1 MTHLVLLASLLLSG
15 SPIAT
20 AIEAPRPA
28 MGVAWSP
35 APATDAEA
43 PPATTAPAPRPATA
57 LPSAVQSPEALIA
70 QAEQQLLAYQY
81 EAALALAEQA
91 VALDPL
97 HLEAN
102 RVLRT
107 AHAALRSSASLQG
120 RYQQLL
126 QQYPESAAVY
136 YLMSTA
142 ARGSDLRKSYLL
154 EALRRDPNFGPAVQ
168 AMASLTYR
176 DRNSDEGLEWARRA
190 VGLMPGD
197 YAAASTY
204 YLALTCCNRDAE
216 ALAFLQQM
224 VAQYPGETRFLTRLW
239 SERLR
244 AMGRNRDIS
253 ALLPEIEA
261 NRYRFMGS
269 MQDMEALAGLLSSGG
284 AAGRAMA
291 ADVWLAIAE
300 RYPEHPR
307 AEVSLLRAADFADTE
322 RKIEILGRLLEIYP
336 ESPLRYAVY
345 ERMINA
351 LIADEL
357 FEDAIELAK
366 EVIAMPDPGFEEV
379 GVGRDR
385 IARTRSSG
393 QTLVCLG
400 HSGWF
405 TAGLGPRNERR
416 QREMALQM
424 AQVREQEMILQL
436 AEARAAGGGNTV
448 VFVSPNRPDV
458 SRIVVDGNTR
468 LVAVPA
474 PVIAPEAATA
484 ARSLRDSACAE
495 TEVLRRIGQT
505 LVRSASERTLGIELV
520 EKALV
525 ISERSSGRT
534 AAGNAIA
541 AELTRLRLMLADLY
555 LEEGRVEE
563 AVVLVDSMVAAAG
576 TRGLTGTA
584 NRTAGKVYEA
594 AGRLHEAKH
603 YYLRA
608 LSRGRGGEEISA
620 ALARIYRALASNELQ
635 FFDAATAPALP
646 IGSLRLLFPER
657 SLQVKLERF
666 LTADLTLVVAWA
678 PDLATSGDQL
688 PALTAFGATY
698 GEAGLGTLSIA
709 LASSI
714 SNANRSLRRTPDHG
728 PLAIG
733 TFTALA
739 GLGLD
744 ELPVTMLV
752 DATGRV
758 WARQMSFGVHPDEWA
773 RRWGQIIE
781 AALAAQKER

>member
-1 MTHLVLLASLLLSG
+1 MSHFVLRAAPLVAAAWLA
-15 SPIAT
+15 AA
-20 AIEAPRPA
+20 AIPVLAASVPL
-28 MGVAWSP
+28 SP
-35 APATDAEA
+35 AAAEPVGRRGVLPAGA
-43 PPATTAPAPRPATA
+43 P
-57 LPSAVQSPEALIA
+57 QSPEALIA

-97 HLEAN
+97 HVKAN
-102 RVLRT
+102 SL
-107 AHAALRSSASLQG
+107 LRSVHSRLGTAASLRA

-126 QQYPESAAVY
+126 QRFPNSAAVY

-142 ARGSDLRKSYLL
+142 AGGSDLRKSYLL

-176 DRNSDEGLEWARRA
+176 DRSSDEGLEWARRA

-204 YLALTCCNRDAE
+204 YLALTRRNRNAE

-239 SERLR
+239 QERLR
-244 AMGRNRDIS
+244 AMGRDRDI
-253 ALLPEIEA
+253 APLLPEIEA
-261 NRYRFMGS
+261 NRFRFMGS
-269 MQDMEALAGLLSSGG
+269 IEDMEALAGLLSGG
-284 AAGRAMA
+284 GPAGRSMA

-300 RYPEHPR
+300 RHPEHPR
-307 AEVSLLRAADFADTE
+307 AEVSLLRAAGFVDTE
-322 RKIEILGRLLEIYP
+322 RELEILDRFLEIYP

-345 ERMINA
+345 DRMINA
-351 LIADEL
+351 LIGDDR
-357 FEDAIELAK
+357 FEEAIELAK
-366 EVIAMPDPGFEEV
+366 EVIALPDPGFERV
-379 GVGRDR
+379 GAGRDR
-385 IARTRSSG
+385 IAETRRAG
-393 QTLVCLG
+393 QTFVCLG

-405 TAGLGPRNERR
+405 AAGLGPRNERR
-416 QREMALQM
+416 LRETVLLMEEIGARVDAITVVSFTDGARVIVRGD
-424 AQVREQEMILQL
+424 AQSV
-436 AEARAAGGGNTV
+436 AGGTTLV
-448 VFVSPNRPDV
+448 VEPGGARVM
-458 SRIVVDGNTR
+458 TR
-468 LVAVPA
+468 GDAQSATVPA
-474 PVIAPEAATA
+474 PVIPPEAASA
-484 ARSLRDSACAE
+484 ARSLRDSECVE
-495 TEVLRRIGQT
+495 TEVLRGIGQT
-505 LVRSASERTLGIELV
+505 LARSASERTLGIELI

-525 ISERSSGRT
+525 IGELSTGGPT

-563 AVVLVDSMVAAAG
+563 ATVLVDRLVAAAG
-576 TRGLTGTA
+576 ARGLSGGA

-620 ALARIYRALASNELQ
+620 ALARIYRALASNELKI
-635 FFDAATAPALP
+635 FDAESAPALP
-646 IGSLRLLFPER
+646 LGSLRLLLPER
-657 SLQVKLERF
+657 NLQVKLERF

-688 PALTAFGATY
+688 PALVAFGATY
-698 GEAGLGTLSIA
+698 GELGLGTLSIA
-709 LASSI
+709 LSSSL
-714 SNANRSLRRTPDHG
+714 SNASRSLRQTPDHG
-728 PLAIG
+728 PLAVG
-733 TFTALA
+733 TFAALA
-739 GLGLD
+739 ELGLD

-773 RRWGQIIE
+773 RRWRQVIE
-781 AALAAQKER
+781 AALAANRRR